1 MGTLSLALRSI
12 ADSASEMERAVASG
26 DVKVPAGA
34 NPAEEKKYLLSFANR
49 PMDKNT
55 TYTTGGDVSRF
66 QRRTVPGRAPEPGLM
81 ASAPAAAGAASAASI
96 AAVPTGP
103 VVRVARGN
111 TVTLVPVGG
120 R

>member
-1 MGTLSLALRSI
+1 MGSLSLTLRSI
-12 ADSASEMERAVASG
+12 TDNASELERAVASG

-34 NPAEEKKYLLSFANR
+34 SPADERKYLLSFANR
-49 PMDKNT
+49 PMDSNT

-66 QRRTVPGRAPEPGLM
+66 QRSTVPARAPSSGAMANAQPGQG
-81 ASAPAAAGAASAASI
+81 SAPAAMT

-111 TVTLVPVGG
+111 AVTLVPVGG